1 MVDDEDVDAAQ
12 HIEECH
18 EWHEHATYLRNGL
31 YATDDNGSSECCDNG
46 TRDIRRNAIL
56 VLYQGRDGVSL
67 YGASD
72 AERGEGGKECEED
85 G

>member
-18 EWHEHATYLRNGL
+18 EWHEHAAYLRNGL
-31 YATDDNGSSECCDNG
+31 YATDDNGSSERCDDG

-56 VLYQGRDGVSL
+56 VLYQGRDGISL